1 MEIRSP
7 SAVVNKNRVVPKEI
21 AELHY
26 LCQEHSILLDLITDA
41 IVLVSIEGQVK
52 YWNRSAE
59 GIYGCFGTATID
71 SEAVD
76 FRARF
81 HNPHDRGAIDLTISQ
96 GEWSGELQLVT
107 QAGKEITVASHWYL
121 IATTDGTPAS
131 ILTIDT
137 NITKYKL
144 LERQFLRAQR
154 LENLGTLASGIAHDL
169 NNILT
174 PIVAITELLPL
185 RLKDLDERTQKL
197 LGTLAENSKRGRE
210 LVAQILT
217 FARGGDGEHTILQP
231 RHLLAEVVQIAR
243 QTFPRSIEIS
253 LQIENSNLWT
263 LSADSTQLHQ
273 VLINLCVNARD
284 AMPEGGELT
293 IKAENIILT
302 DGYPKLHPDAHGGA
316 YVAITVA
323 DTGVGIE
330 PELLECVRV
339 GGASALAEASHREAR
354 HQGGR
359 IFEPFFTTKPIGKGT
374 GLGLSTVQTIVHN
387 HHGFVDVS
395 SQMGQGTQFRF
406 YLPATDR
413 IEPVYVES
421 IVPALTGNGE
431 LILIVDDEPSI
442 REILGTTIESY
453 DYQSV
458 TAHNSQQAI
467 ELYRQHHHE
476 IHTILLDYMM
486 PGGNPDQ
493 TIAQF
498 HSIDPHVRVIVMSGL
513 SAAEIAAESHGEP
526 ATSFLA
532 KPFSTRDLLCAL
544 KVD

>member
-7 SAVVNKNRVVPKEI
+7 SAVINEIRVVPQEI

-26 LCQEHSILLDLITDA
+26 LCCEHSILLDLITDA
-41 IVLVSIEGQVK
+41 IVLCSIGGQVK

-59 GIYGCFGTATID
+59 KIYGCFAAESI
-71 SEAVD
+71 SPQAVN
-76 FRARF
+76 FRDRF
-81 HNPHDRGAIDLTISQ
+81 NNPDYQEAIDLTLSQ

-107 QAGKEITVASHWYL
+107 QAGKELAVTSHWHL
-121 IATTDGTPAS
+121 IATTDGTPPS
-131 ILTIDT
+131 ILTIET

-197 LGTLAENSKRGRE
+197 LETLAENSKRGRE

-231 RHLLAEVVQIAR
+231 RHLLAEVVQVAR

-284 AMPEGGELT
+284 AMPDGGELT

-302 DGYPKLHPDAHGGA
+302 DEYTKLHPDAHGGA
-316 YVAITVA
+316 YIAITIA
-323 DTGVGIE
+323 DTGTGIQ
-330 PELLECVRV
+330 PELLD
-339 GGASALAEASHREAR
+339 
-354 HQGGR
+354 R

-387 HHGFVDVS
+387 HQGFVDIS
-395 SQMGQGTQFRF
+395 SQVGQGTQFRF
-406 YLPATDR
+406 YLPANDR
-413 IEPVYVES
+413 IEPIKVES
-421 IVPALTGNGE
+421 ILPVLTGQGE

-442 REILGTTIESY
+442 REILGDTIESY
-453 DYQSV
+453 DYQSI
-458 TAHNSQQAI
+458 TARDSQQAI

-486 PGGNPDQ
+486 PGGNPDH

-513 SAAEIAAESHGEP
+513 SADEIATESHGEP

-532 KPFSTRDLLCAL
+532 KPFSTQDLLHAL
-544 KVD
+544 KVG

>member
-7 SAVVNKNRVVPKEI
+7 SAVVNAIRVVPQEI

-26 LCQEHSILLDLITDA
+26 LCCEHSILLDLITDA
-41 IVLVSIEGQVK
+41 IVLCSIDGHVK
-52 YWNRSAE
+52 YWNHSAE
-59 GIYGCFGTATID
+59 KIYGCVGTAEI
-71 SEAVD
+71 SPQAVD
-76 FRARF
+76 FRDRF
-81 HNPHDRGAIDLTISQ
+81 NNPRYQGAIDLTVSQ
-96 GEWSGELQLVT
+96 GEWSGDLQLVT
-107 QAGKEITVASHWYL
+107 QSGREIDVTSHWYL
-121 IATTDGTPAS
+121 ITTTDGTLPS

-185 RLKDLDERTQKL
+185 RLKNLDERTQKL

-231 RHLLAEVVQIAR
+231 RHLLAEVVQVAR

-263 LSADSTQLHQ
+263 LSADSTQIHQ

-302 DGYPKLHPDAHGGA
+302 DEYTKLHPDAQGGA

-323 DTGVGIE
+323 DTGIGIP
-330 PELLECVRV
+330 PELLECEVI
-339 GGASALAEASHREAR
+339 

-387 HHGFVDVS
+387 HHGFIDIS
-395 SQMGQGTQFRF
+395 SQIGKGTQFRF
-406 YLPATDR
+406 YLPANDR
-413 IEPVYVES
+413 LEPVHVES
-421 IVPALTGNGE
+421 IQPTLTGNGE

-442 REILGTTIESY
+442 REILGDTIESY
-453 DYQSV
+453 DYHSI
-458 TAHNSQQAI
+458 TARDSQQAI
-467 ELYRQHHHE
+467 ELYRQHHHK
-476 IHTILLDYMM
+476 IQTILLDYMM

-498 HSIDPHVRVIVMSGL
+498 HAIDPHVRVIVMSGL
-513 SAAEIAAESHGEP
+513 SADEIAAESHGEP
-526 ATSFLA
+526 AASFLA
-532 KPFSTRDLLCAL
+532 KPFSTQDLLHAL
-544 KVD
+544 KLE

>member
-1 MEIRSP
+1 MPQEIV
-7 SAVVNKNRVVPKEI
+7 A
-21 AELHY
+21 LHY
-26 LCQEHSILLDLITDA
+26 LCREHSILLDLISDA
-41 IVLVSIEGQVK
+41 IVFCSIEGQVK

-59 GIYGCFGTATID
+59 AIYGCSGTGTNPQ
-71 SEAVD
+71 AVD
-76 FRARF
+76 FQDRF
-81 HNPHDRGAIDLTISQ
+81 EDQRYQEPIATVLDR

-107 QAGKEITVASHWYL
+107 RAEKEITIASHWYL
-121 IATTDGTPAS
+121 IAATDGTPPS

-144 LERQFLRAQR
+144 LESQFLRAQR

-185 RLKDLDERTQKL
+185 RLKNLDERTQKL

-263 LSADSTQLHQ
+263 LAADSTQLHQ

-284 AMPEGGELT
+284 AMPAGGALT

-302 DGYPKLHPDAHGGA
+302 NEYPKLHPDAHGGA
-316 YVAITVA
+316 YVVITIA
-323 DTGVGIE
+323 DTGIGIK
-330 PELLECVRV
+330 PELL
-339 GGASALAEASHREAR
+339 
-354 HQGGR
+354 GR

-387 HHGFVDVS
+387 HQGFVDVS
-395 SQMGQGTQFRF
+395 SQVGQGTQFRF
-406 YLPATDR
+406 YLPANDR
-413 IEPVYVES
+413 IEPTPVES
-421 IVPALTGNGE
+421 ILPTLTGNGE

-442 REILGTTIESY
+442 REILGDTIESY
-453 DYQSV
+453 DYHSV

-467 ELYRQHHHE
+467 ELYRQHHHK

-513 SAAEIAAESHGEP
+513 SAAEIADQSHGEP

-532 KPFSTRDLLCAL
+532 KPFSTRDLLHAL
-544 KVD
+544 KVK